1 MENKN
6 ILTLQ
11 GKEQLSHLFP
21 EFKTPHK
28 SNGTAYAGKPIVL
41 GKGLNSIL
49 KFNPDLQNNAMFRDH
64 IVLAIPQTKNFNT
77 DYERFFH
84 DIERFKTI
92 STTFKDMLVKA
103 VILIEEEGEELQWY
117 FDMFIEQYLKP
128 RAEACKEQ
136 IRYMT
141 EEDYLFEQADMAEN
155 EQFRT
160 IENGVCSTHQFG
172 E

>member
-1 MENKN
+1 MTTRERQS
-6 ILTLQ
+6 L
-11 GKEQLSHLFP
+11 GRLFP
-21 EFKTPHK
+21 EFRNPHK
-28 SNGTAYAGKPIVL
+28 SNGTAYTGEPVRLGKPLSV
-41 GKGLNSIL
+41 IL
-49 KFNPDLQNNAMFRDH
+49 KFNPDLQHNAMFRNH
-64 IVLAIPQTKNFNT
+64 IVLTIPQPKTNCKT
-77 DYERFFH
+77 DYEGYFH

-103 VILIEEEGEELQWY
+103 VILIEEEGDELQWY

-141 EEDYLFEQADMAEN
+141 EEDYLFEQADMTEN

-160 IENGVCSTHQFG
+160 IENGVCTTHQFG